1 MAPEYSSLVV
11 AIENYLAS
19 RPRWLRWRE
28 RVSGRRFKLAH
39 FADRSTPLVIVAH
52 AVRDNYRARQ
62 LTLAVEKDWATVPA
76 HCRESYEDILRRAP
90 GLIVI
95 QLRRKNVCGCLG
107 HRHVVVK
114 EAPFAEPHDA
124 FGGALAGEM
133 DIAYERVEGWL
144 ALPLMDTALD
154 TQFIAGSRL
163 QEFRAQQLRLRLLS
177 VILHEV
183 HHMVFPQEPEDSIRE
198 RSLAFYR
205 DALAHYVDDARAS
218 LSLTIDRSFSRLG
231 RD

>member
-1 MAPEYSSLVV
+1 MASEYPSL
-11 AIENYLAS
+11 AIAVENYLRA

-28 RVSGRRFKLAH
+28 WLSGRRYSLTH
-39 FADRSTPLVIVAH
+39 FPDRPTPLVIVAH
-52 AVRDNYRARQ
+52 AVQDSPKARQ
-62 LTLAVEKDWATVPA
+62 IVRALETDWLTVPES
-76 HCRESYEDILRRAP
+76 CRESYTDILQRAP
-90 GLIVI
+90 GLVII

-107 HRHVVVK
+107 HRHVLVK

-124 FGGALAGEM
+124 FGGIQAGEM
-133 DIAYERVEGWL
+133 DIAYQRVEGWL

-154 TQFIAGSRL
+154 TQFMAGSRL
-163 QEFRAQQLRLRLLS
+163 WEFRTQQLRLRLLS
-177 VILHEV
+177 IILHEI
-183 HHMVFPQEPEDSIRE
+183 HHMVSPKESEDTIRE

-205 DALAHYVDDARAS
+205 DALAHYVDEARAS